1 MPRRV
6 VERLVCYVVHTGVG
20 SSHGCSYDRSA
31 TYDDWDALM
40 ADVKEALEADRQVMI
55 EPCLN
60 DGGAVQRPRPGVSG
74 RRQSAAVIVV
84 SSPP

>member
-55 EPCLN
+55 EPCLMTVEQFK
-60 DGGAVQRPRPGVSG
+60 GQGREFPAGVN
-74 RRQSAAVIVV
+74 
-84 SSPP
+84 PLL